1 MVESEAPIE
10 RRKTA
15 RKAGSEHRLVRTNE
29 TAYTRPSDVEPL
41 RFLMPNVQRMKTK
54 LVLMGESGV
63 GKTSLVRRFVMSE
76 YEDVYLRTVGTRVSK
91 IELVVPHGPDTEV
104 HMDMSIFDIMGEK
117 GFRDLVRETY
127 YHGAQALMAV
137 CDLTRKDSLDAL
149 TEWIP
154 AALEITGDVP
164 LYLAVNKKDLE
175 AQRAISDE
183 EIRQAAETFAAP
195 YVLTSALTGEFVEDA
210 FNALAI

>member
-63 GKTSLVRRFVMSE
+63 GKTSLVRRFVMGE
-76 YEDVYLRTVGTRVSK
+76 YEDAYLRTVGTRGSK
-91 IELVVPHGPDTEV
+91 SELVGPHGPDTGV
-104 HMDMSIFDIMGEK
+104 HMVSPIYDIK
-117 GFRDLVRETY
+117 GDK
-127 YHGAQALMAV
+127 
-137 CDLTRKDSLDAL
+137 C
-149 TEWIP
+149 
-154 AALEITGDVP
+154 
-164 LYLAVNKKDLE
+164 
-175 AQRAISDE
+175 
-183 EIRQAAETFAAP
+183 
-195 YVLTSALTGEFVEDA
+195 
-210 FNALAI
+210 